1 MLDYGV
7 FYEFMP
13 TNNNNS
19 SEIIPLEMVK
29 KNTNYEVVISTNGG
43 LWRYKIGDTIKFTSV
58 KPYKILI
65 TGRTKHYINYF
76 GEELMV
82 HNTDAAINKT

>member
-29 KNTNYEVVISTNGG
+29 KILIMKLLYQRTVVC
-43 LWRYKIGDTIKFTSV
+43 GDTKLVTQLNSLLLNLIKF
-58 KPYKILI
+58 
-65 TGRTKHYINYF
+65 
-76 GEELMV
+76 
-82 HNTDAAINKT
+82 